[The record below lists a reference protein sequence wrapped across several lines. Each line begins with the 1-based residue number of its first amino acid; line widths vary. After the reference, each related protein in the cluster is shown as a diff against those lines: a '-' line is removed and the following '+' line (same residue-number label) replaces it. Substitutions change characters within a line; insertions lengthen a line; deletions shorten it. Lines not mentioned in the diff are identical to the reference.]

1 MAETQASPPQSPLP
15 WTLGIWARLQ
25 GARQAGRLAHGLLFS
40 GARGVGKRHLIE
52 CLAQS
57 LLCRSPGPE
66 GIACG
71 QCADCALLA
80 AGNHPDLIRVG
91 PDPESKS
98 GEIAIGVVRLFAER
112 ESLTPS
118 RAAWK
123 VALIDPAD
131 RLNASAAN
139 ALLKT
144 LEEPAGQ
151 TILCLVGERMGDLP
165 ATIRS
170 RCLQLKVPAPAEDA
184 ALDWLRSQAPRDDWP
199 LRLRLAH
206 GAPLRAL
213 DAYDDA
219 LMEQRRQRLKGF
231 LGLAAGELDP
241 IAEAAAWNKLGVTLM
256 LEWLASWICD
266 VLRLMV
272 HGEAVRLDSPDQ
284 TSAFAALAQRIDPA
298 AGHRLLKRV
307 LEGRT
312 LAQNNVNHQLLLESL
327 AIDWLRVSQGGNA
340 RRP

>member
-1 MAETQASPPQSPLP
+1 MDWGEMPRTSPLP
-15 WTLGIWARLQ
+15 WAGEIWAHLQ

-40 GARGVGKRHLIE
+40 GPKGVGKRHLVE

-57 LLCRSPGPE
+57 LLCRSPGPD
-66 GIACG
+66 GSACG
-71 QCADCALLA
+71 QCADCQLLA
-80 AGNHPDLIRVG
+80 AGSHPDLIRVG

-151 TILCLVGERMGDLP
+151 TILCLVGERTGDLP

-170 RCLQLKVPAPAEDA
+170 RCLQLKVPTPAEDL
-184 ALDWLRSQAPRDDWP
+184 ALDWLQAQSARQDWP

-213 DAYDDA
+213 DEYDDA
-219 LMEQRRQRLKGF
+219 LMHQRRERLQGF
-231 LGLAAGELDP
+231 LDLAAGRSDP
-241 IAEAAAWNKLGVTLM
+241 LSEAAAWHKLGAKLI

-266 VLRLMV
+266 VLRLMAD
-272 HGEAVRLDSPDQ
+272 GEAVRLDSPDQ
-284 TSAFAALAQRIDPA
+284 RSAFAALAQRIDPA

-307 LEGRT
+307 LEGRS
-312 LAQNNVNHQLLLESL
+312 LLEANVNHQLLLESL
-327 AIDWLRVSQGGNA
+327 AIDWLRVGRGGNA